1 MPGIVCRRT
10 KEDILLLA
18 HIILESKKSKGNK
31 KESYTFFKLCIIQLW
46 DLLPQD
52 NSDDHQLG
60 IPLKRDYLNSWKRFL
75 LIKAAHTSKMIWKN
89 CFRPGISTAPWCDSV
104 KQPNFFFRLLLKPGQ
119 IY

>member
-10 KEDILLLA
+10 KEGIFLLA
-18 HIILESKKSKGNK
+18 HIILESKKSMGNK
-31 KESYTFFKLCIIQLW
+31 KESYFFKLCIIQLW

-60 IPLKRDYLNSWKRFL
+60 TPLKRDYLNSWKRFL

-89 CFRPGISTAPWCDSV
+89 CFRPGISTAPWCDSI
-104 KQPNFFFRLLLKPGQ
+104 KQPNIFFPGFS
-119 IY
+119 